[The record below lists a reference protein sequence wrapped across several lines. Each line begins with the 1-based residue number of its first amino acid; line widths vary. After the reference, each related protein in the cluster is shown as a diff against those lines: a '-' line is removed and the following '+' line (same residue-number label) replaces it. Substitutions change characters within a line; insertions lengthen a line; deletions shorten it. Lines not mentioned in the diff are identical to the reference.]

1 MNRRLLGL
9 MVALFA
15 TLTSACAGGE
25 SGQPGPEPT
34 SPTTTAPTSPTP
46 TPTESASPARKVT
59 FELWFSKAGKLYLTK
74 RTEPFRPGVAE
85 LALLRLLRGPNLIER
100 RVGAGTAIP
109 DDTVLRGINL
119 RDGVA
124 TVDLSSGFG
133 ASGTA
138 AVLKLRA
145 AQVVYTVTQFPS
157 VRSVRLE
164 LDGTPAG
171 SFAGGS
177 GSPTRPVTRRTYASL
192 LPAIVVES
200 PAIGASVSSPVT
212 VRGTANVF
220 EATVSLRILDAQG
233 RELVR
238 TFTTATCGTGC
249 RGDYSKA
256 VRFSVPSQ
264 QAGTIEVF
272 EESAENGQP
281 INVVT
286 IPVTLLP

>member
-1 MNRRLLGL
+1 MNRRLGVIAVLL
-9 MVALFA
+9 AM
-15 TLTSACAGGE
+15 LTSACAGGE

-34 SPTTTAPTSPTP
+34 SPTTTAPASPSP
-46 TPTESASPARKVT
+46 TPTESPSPTRKVT
-59 FELWFSKAGKLYLTK
+59 FELWFTKGGKLFLTK
-74 RTEPFRPGVAE
+74 RTEAFRPAVAE
-85 LALLRLLRGPNLIER
+85 LALLRLLRGPNFAER
-100 RVGAGTAIP
+100 RAGAETAIL

-119 RDGVA
+119 RDGIA

-133 ASGTA
+133 ATGNA
-138 AVLKLRA
+138 ATLKLRA

-157 VRSVRLE
+157 IKGVRLE

-171 SFAGGS
+171 SFAGKS
-177 GSPTRPVTRRTYASL
+177 RSATRPVTRRTYASV

-200 PAIGASVSSPVT
+200 PTIGAPVSSPVV

-220 EATVSLRILDAQG
+220 EATVSLRIRDAQG

-249 RGDYSKA
+249 RGDYSKS
-256 VRFSVPSQ
+256 VRFSVPSK